1 MEYIATMNMKMIKK
15 HTINLRNI
23 TMEGRILDNGGGG
36 EGVIGQLKGEIV
48 VAIDLKKSELESGI
62 KSGDTKS
69 LKIIMDT
76 TNMKFIDNS
85 FKTVTAFFSMM

>member
-1 MEYIATMNMKMIKK
+1 
-15 HTINLRNI
+15 
-23 TMEGRILDNGGGG
+23 MEGRILDNGGGG

-69 LKIIMDT
+69 LKIIMDA

>member
-36 EGVIGQLKGEIV
+36 EGVIGH
-48 VAIDLKKSELESGI
+48 
-62 KSGDTKS
+62 T
-69 LKIIMDT
+69 
-76 TNMKFIDNS
+76 
-85 FKTVTAFFSMM
+85 

>member
-36 EGVIGQLKGEIV
+36 EGVIGQLKEEIV

-69 LKIIMDT
+69 LKIIMDA
-76 TNMKFIDNS
+76 TNMKFIDNV
-85 FKTVTAFFSMM
+85 FKTVTALFSMM

>member
-1 MEYIATMNMKMIKK
+1 MNMKMIKK

-36 EGVIGQLKGEIV
+36 EGVIGQLKEEIV

-69 LKIIMDT
+69 LKIIMDA
-76 TNMKFIDNS
+76 TNMKFIDNV
-85 FKTVTAFFSMM
+85 FKTVTALFSMM